1 MTGGF
6 KEELGKGGFGCV
18 YKGKLRSGRSA
29 AIKLLG
35 KSKANGQDF
44 INEVAT
50 IGRIRHTNVVQL
62 VGFCA
67 EGSKRA
73 LVVAHQNSFDLV
85 SWEANWQQ
93 KC

>member
-1 MTGGF
+1 MTKGF
-6 KEELGKGGFGCV
+6 NDKLGEEGFGCV
-18 YKGKLRSGRSA
+18 YKGKLRNGHSA
-29 AIKLLG
+29 TIKLLG
-35 KSKANGQDF
+35 KSKADGQDF

-50 IGRIRHTNVVQL
+50 IESIHHTNVVQL